1 MGINSNHVH
10 SSSSLLRGFYYVGFD
25 VHRFESH
32 SILIFF
38 FKKPLNQDVEEEEDV
53 KEEEE
58 EEQEVEEEEEED
70 EVDHENVEQ
79 PNPETLENVDKEKG
93 VATLEMTN
101 LFGLLPR
108 PSSASAASKP
118 PPTPTDFEMTSEGL
132 PAGWA
137 MQLMRS
143 GRTLFI
149 DNRNQVK
156 RFIFFVFLSPVFSL
170 VSHALAFNYSLPL

>member
-1 MGINSNHVH
+1 MQ
-10 SSSSLLRGFYYVGFD
+10 
-25 VHRFESH
+25 RFHE
-32 SILIFF
+32 IFLF
-38 FKKPLNQDVEEEEDV
+38 FQKSLNQDVEEEVDV
-53 KEEEE
+53 EEEEE

-79 PNPETLENVDKEKG
+79 PNPETLEHVDKEKG

-149 DNRNQVK
+149 DNRNQVSVT
-156 RFIFFVFLSPVFSL
+156 RFQSGFSRPC
-170 VSHALAFNYSLPL
+170 F

>member
-1 MGINSNHVH
+1 MISFQTTLKCAF
-10 SSSSLLRGFYYVGFD
+10 STIRSRDLSQLSLGGD
-25 VHRFESH
+25 AENQHTEAA
-32 SILIFF
+32 SIDEPNFHNL
-38 FKKPLNQDVEEEEDV
+38 
-53 KEEEE
+53 
-58 EEQEVEEEEEED
+58 EEQDDNVEEEEEEEEEEEVEEPAEEVKTD
-70 EVDHENVEQ
+70 EAKKYESENV
-79 PNPETLENVDKEKG
+79 EKG
-93 VATLEMTN
+93 VATVEMTN

-118 PPTPTDFEMTSEGL
+118 PPTPMDFEMTSEGL

-156 RFIFFVFLSPVFSL
+156 RGLSLDATYVNM
-170 VSHALAFNYSLPL
+170 H